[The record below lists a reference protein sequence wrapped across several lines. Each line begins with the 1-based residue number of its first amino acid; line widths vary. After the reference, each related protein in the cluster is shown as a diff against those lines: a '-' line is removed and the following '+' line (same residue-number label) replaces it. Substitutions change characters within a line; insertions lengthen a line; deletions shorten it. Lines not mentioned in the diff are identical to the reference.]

1 MIGILGRKD
10 TIENTDDKLGE
21 LTEIM
26 QYLGSIVQLARP
38 VAQKGKLHKSSSS

>member
-1 MIGILGRKD
+1 MTGILGRKD
-10 TIENTDDKLGE
+10 TIKDTDDKLEE

-38 VAQKGKLHKSSSS
+38 VAQKSELHKSLS

>member
-26 QYLGSIVQLARP
+26 
-38 VAQKGKLHKSSSS
+38 